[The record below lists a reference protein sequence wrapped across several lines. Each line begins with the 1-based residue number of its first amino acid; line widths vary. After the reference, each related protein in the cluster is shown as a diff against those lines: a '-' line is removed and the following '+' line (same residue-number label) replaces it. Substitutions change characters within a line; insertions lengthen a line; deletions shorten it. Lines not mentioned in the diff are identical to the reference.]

1 MRIRIMG
8 WSLAILIFAVV
19 LMLIWEPWRPS
30 TFGNVSPVSERL
42 TIDSTTSPLSE
53 VASVSQERNEN
64 EISSNAATR
73 DKLNQSNV
81 VRRQDSSDIALPS
94 LAKRDRFVRSL
105 IREIPVSDPR
115 ILGWFD
121 QEALIPLLAEVLV
134 MFSDGQLPRFVRL
147 LLKPKGT
154 FLVDELNDEYF
165 IASENY
171 ARFDSLVD
179 LLVGFDSDSVADIVR
194 KCEPLFSEA
203 LINLGRQESFRRLL
217 ADLTKEI
224 SSTPLIYS
232 DTMLIRP
239 NVLYVFNDPKLESLS
254 PLQKQLLRMGPI
266 NIEKIQTYLNKL
278 VLDLGI
284 VKS

>member
-1 MRIRIMG
+1 MG

-94 LAKRDRFVRSL
+94 LAKSDRFVRSL

-239 NVLYVFNDPKLESLS
+239 YVLYVFNDPKLESLS

>member
-1 MRIRIMG
+1 MG

-30 TFGNVSPVSERL
+30 TFGNVSPVSEPL

-53 VASVSQERNEN
+53 VGSVSQNRDEN
-64 EISSNAATR
+64 KFSSNAANR

-94 LAKRDRFVRSL
+94 LAKSDRFVRSL

>member
-94 LAKRDRFVRSL
+94 LAKSDRFVRSL

>member
-1 MRIRIMG
+1 MG

-94 LAKRDRFVRSL
+94 LAKSDRFVRSL

>member
-1 MRIRIMG
+1 MG

-30 TFGNVSPVSERL
+30 TFGNVSPVSEPL

-53 VASVSQERNEN
+53 VASVSQERNDN

-94 LAKRDRFVRSL
+94 LAKSDRFVRSL